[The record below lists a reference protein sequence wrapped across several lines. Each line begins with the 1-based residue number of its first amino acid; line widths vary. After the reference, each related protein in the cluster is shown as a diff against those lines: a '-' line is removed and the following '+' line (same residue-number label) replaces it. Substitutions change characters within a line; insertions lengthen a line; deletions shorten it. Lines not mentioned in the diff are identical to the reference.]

1 MASSVGCGL
10 FVSSSSSRVVCSISE
25 HLPVQQQQ
33 QPTTAARSFIEPF
46 RRGLLQQRRQK
57 RNRTSVMEPFRQTP
71 QPPPPPP
78 RRRPPPPSVS
88 YQVHPPPSVSEIA
101 RSSASANTGGLFEAV
116 AAFLQQADDFDG
128 NDEVSPGSWNLQ
140 ESSEQQQKQK
150 STMTRQ
156 KTEPSEFS
164 SETRK
169 SFVFSSHRLRTVKAF
184 LDNSTFHGLWRVQP
198 SANKQNLLSR
208 KMHLLWTLIV
218 IAAISCLW
226 LHVYKQVSRYF
237 KYPLQSSTREIL
249 NDFHFPS
256 VTICE
261 AWQMKFFKENYK
273 SVSLRLAN
281 EPEDYLNMTYWLF
294 DVPKSEN
301 TLQYLSN
308 STAYGLSV
316 LDLLIDCK
324 LNGLPCDKDSFS
336 AFYHR
341 QYGNCFTFDAEVHH
355 DEKLG
360 HSGSRVHEG
369 LSLILYS
376 PSSDPYFRNFSDP
389 VPLDSSG
396 ISGLEI
402 DGVLVTAHEANTVPR
417 VSEDSIIAATSHE
430 TKIGLKEVR
439 TTLVNTPARPCHESS
454 NFRVH
459 DHLVPIERTYKT
471 SLPDRLEWEDIVQVL
486 KSCNCLASS
495 PVGVPT
501 HLANYS
507 GVRQC
512 ADLFDALRG
521 DFPKY
526 RNFRNHECQEK
537 FNRDKFS
544 CREKLLKEFP
554 ALARN
559 WEEFQCYQRLTNQ
572 SFHESD
578 AQVLEAD
585 DQCSS
590 ISYQFQIFTSEL
602 PDSQSASWQFG
613 RYDARLIFQTFST
626 ILDRY
631 LKRFENSR
639 EDELPAVVR
648 SVRSKGLRPGEC
660 TTMIDRKF
668 KDEENCSDV
677 QEFISRHFLRVQVY
691 PFSLSVVHIA
701 EERSYSIVDL
711 FSHLGGILGLWVGS
725 SIVSLFELLE
735 LVTFLS
741 ASSLSF
747 SLNKR
752 LQKSNSGAAVLRYPV
767 PSMKPPAAAAAA
779 GLSPM
784 APSVQVSL
792 ATEFDEA
799 SAN

>member
-71 QPPPPPP
+71 QPR
-78 RRRPPPPSVS
+78 RRRPAAAAPPPSVS

-308 STAYGLSV
+308 STAYGPPRRETRPLRF
-316 LDLLIDCK
+316 
-324 LNGLPCDKDSFS
+324 P
-336 AFYHR
+336 
-341 QYGNCFTFDAEVHH
+341 
-355 DEKLG
+355 
-360 HSGSRVHEG
+360 RVHEG